1 MFEQIKK
8 DSSDAWDKF
17 EEYAVQNISG
27 LGIYG
32 DDVFD
37 KLNRT
42 KIILLIGHL
51 FLFFDKQRIVI
62 QISYSSGWYYRITDI
77 DRKFTINN
85 VDKLFCGDRP
95 EAWQAAIPKAFEIL
109 EEKSRNYSS
118 SSFINLLHLGF
129 KGLPIH
135 FHPEVHEQPI
145 ISWEESAR
153 QMKEIITQGD
163 RTGYP
168 VGSSPAPAL

>member
-77 DRKFTINN
+77 KRRFTINS
-85 VDKLFCGDRP
+85 VDKLGFGDRL
-95 EAWQAAIPKAFEIL
+95 EVWQAAISKAFEIL
-109 EEKSRNYSS
+109 QKQLEEK
-118 SSFINLLHLGF
+118 
-129 KGLPIH
+129 
-135 FHPEVHEQPI
+135 
-145 ISWEESAR
+145 
-153 QMKEIITQGD
+153 
-163 RTGYP
+163 
-168 VGSSPAPAL
+168 